1 MWYNWFIMAKLDLD
15 TLLKY
20 ANQWVGFTSN
30 RSKIIASGKTI
41 LDVNQQ
47 LEKLKIKDAIV
58 TYILPPDQY
67 VAPLCQF

>member
-1 MWYNWFIMAKLDLD
+1 MTID

-20 ANQWVGFTSN
+20 ANQWVGLTAN
-30 RSKIIASGKTI
+30 RSKVIASGKTI

-47 LEKLKIKDAIV
+47 LRKLKIKDAIV
-58 TYILPPDQY
+58 TYILPSDQY